1 MPDGAQPTTGPSGGQ
16 RPVLG
21 FPVRPGGD
29 GATVA
34 GGRHHWYELA
44 QEIHG
49 AFADID
55 RAVAS
60 MQWSGDGR
68 RAFDAAWSQL
78 SGHGTEAAQHSQEM
92 GDHLLTLGHQID
104 DAQHQWDMAM
114 TAMAASTAIGIG
126 LTFVTF
132 GISDAVA
139 EGAAAAAVGTM
150 EAICTALDIYVEA
163 ALQVMMAA
171 IRTGV
176 QLAVKFTWQFGIS
189 VVTQET
195 ANVVQGQGLDH
206 VNLLQA
212 AEFAAATLIP
222 GLGGKVTIGGKP
234 LLEGASG
241 ALVSGAL
248 TDTAIQG
255 MEAVTE
261 GRPFSPGEV
270 VASGMLA
277 MGGQALAGAVGSRL
291 GRSGAELDQEAA
303 HARYEKLLQQIP
315 DVTKLDALIAQIGDA
330 AKLERLLQVFRATE
344 LETMLAQLKDGG
356 SLVVVLDHVGPAT
369 CTGMIRDWMANG
381 EFAEMNQFVERLAG
395 GAGKELAEKAALGGK
410 SLVIDSNTA
419 IALIND
425 ADPTLRGTMNRGE
438 QARVAYINSV
448 PGDTDLRV
456 GNVTVGEIP
465 GGVLDVRGVPI
476 EVARES
482 AEYQKVLG
490 ALAKA
495 NVGKA
500 QGFADRGLIADAFF
514 AKTEAGVVPRF
525 LTGDKNVVN
534 ALARMAE
541 IDVNAIGGFRTIL
554 KTY

>member
-16 RPVLG
+16 QPEQKSVLG
-21 FPVRPGGD
+21 FPVRPEGD
-29 GATVA
+29 GGAVA
-34 GGRHHWYELA
+34 AGRHHWYELA

-55 RAVAS
+55 RAIAS

-92 GDHLLTLGHQID
+92 GDHLLTLGHRID

-114 TAMAASTAIGIG
+114 AAMAASTAIGIG

-150 EAICTALDIYVEA
+150 EAICAALDVSLEA
-163 ALQVMMAA
+163 AMQVMIAA
-171 IRTGV
+171 IRIGV

-189 VVTQET
+189 VVSQES
-195 ANVVQGQGLDH
+195 ANAVQGQGLDH

-212 AEFAAATLIP
+212 AEFAVAATLIP
-222 GLGGKVTIGGKP
+222 GVAGKVTIGGKP

-291 GRSGAELDQEAA
+291 GRSAAEMELQ
-303 HARYEKLLQQIP
+303 ARYEKLLQKIP
-315 DVTKLDALIAQIGDA
+315 DATKLDALITKAGDA
-330 AKLERLLQVFRATE
+330 VNLERLLQVFPETE
-344 LETMLAQLKDGG
+344 LETIFAKLKESGH
-356 SLVVVLDHVGPAT
+356 LVIMLDHVGADT
-369 CTGMIRDWMANG
+369 CAGTIRDW
-381 EFAEMNQFVERLAG
+381 
-395 GAGKELAEKAALGGK
+395 
-410 SLVIDSNTA
+410 
-419 IALIND
+419 
-425 ADPTLRGTMNRGE
+425 
-438 QARVAYINSV
+438 
-448 PGDTDLRV
+448 
-456 GNVTVGEIP
+456 
-465 GGVLDVRGVPI
+465 
-476 EVARES
+476 
-482 AEYQKVLG
+482 
-490 ALAKA
+490 
-495 NVGKA
+495 
-500 QGFADRGLIADAFF
+500 
-514 AKTEAGVVPRF
+514 
-525 LTGDKNVVN
+525 
-534 ALARMAE
+534 LARASSP
-541 IDVNAIGGFRTIL
+541 
-554 KTY
+554 K